1 MSLSLHSPQKQVL
14 YAGRFPVFQSL
25 DEVMK
30 PVDVLNAILN
40 TAVTSKVVCTQ
51 KPVGVKDAAVF
62 LVDTSKL
69 RHPDDLK
76 ADDVGSWVHKDI
88 PSRYYSLERSPS
100 GVVYGVKRCGKATK
114 DAIKLTRIY
123 YHHQGTSEFR
133 KTIFYAHG
141 KYVKCVGCWCS
152 RSW

>member
-1 MSLSLHSPQKQVL
+1 MSLHSPQKLVL

-30 PVDVLNAILN
+30 PVGVLNAILN

-51 KPVGVKDAAVF
+51 KPEGVKDAAEF
-62 LVDTSKL
+62 LVDPSKS
-69 RHPDDLK
+69 RRPGDLK
-76 ADDVGSWVHKDI
+76 ADDMGSWVHKGI
-88 PSRYYSLERSPS
+88 LSRYYSLELSSS
-100 GVVYGVKRCGKATK
+100 GVMYGAKRCGKATK

-123 YHHQGTSEFR
+123 YHHQGTSEFQ

-141 KYVKCVGCWCS
+141 KYVKCVGCWCG